1 MSSKVDLKIYLEGYK
16 NVSKKAQELGVED
29 LDKRKEELENQI
41 KKAEETVNEMTG
53 MTSKEF
59 QAKSK
64 KYIELIKS
72 NEKELAEIDKKQEER
87 AKNPKIEQEIKDLG
101 QAKNNIIE
109 SAKEAAN
116 KALNELEDNKPNIK
130 ALNEKKKEQQN
141 IEQQL
146 KDMKQEEKTN
156 PKKVKD
162 TKYKEYLAQKLK
174 TVKKEIKERIRMWQ
188 AEPLVVVETALMFE
202 SGCDAYCDEVWGIF
216 TDPEIR
222 IDRLL
227 KSRGYSREKSLSIMQ
242 KQMSYEE
249 LKQKCS
255 HVLFNDED
263 PDKLWEQ
270 IKELLPI

>member
-1 MSSKVDLKIYLEGYK
+1 MV
-16 NVSKKAQELGVED
+16 LG
-29 LDKRKEELENQI
+29 I
-41 KKAEETVNEMTG
+41 TG
-53 MTSKEF
+53 G
-59 QAKSK
+59 AGCGKST
-64 KYIELIKS
+64 LLS
-72 NEKELAEIDKKQEER
+72 ML
-87 AKNPKIEQEIKDLG
+87 
-101 QAKNNIIE
+101 
-109 SAKEAAN
+109 
-116 KALNELEDNKPNIK
+116 
-130 ALNEKKKEQQN
+130 EKKKGAKVILADNLGHEVMEPGTECYEQ
-141 IEQQL
+141 IVALLGSSILDETGHI
-146 KDMKQEEKTN
+146 KREKM
-156 PKKVKD
+156 
-162 TKYKEYLAQKLK
+162 AQIIYGDDEKRRQVNEIVHPS
-174 TVKKEIKERIRMWQ
+174 VKKEIKERIRMWQ

>member
-1 MSSKVDLKIYLEGYK
+1 MVLGITGGVGCGKSTLLSMLEMKKGAKVILADNLGHEVMEPGTECYEQIVTLLGSSILDETGHIKREKMAQIIYGDYE
-16 NVSKKAQELGVED
+16 
-29 LDKRKEELENQI
+29 KRRQ
-41 KKAEETVNEMTG
+41 VNEIVHP
-53 MTSKEF
+53 S
-59 QAKSK
+59 
-64 KYIELIKS
+64 
-72 NEKELAEIDKKQEER
+72 
-87 AKNPKIEQEIKDLG
+87 
-101 QAKNNIIE
+101 
-109 SAKEAAN
+109 
-116 KALNELEDNKPNIK
+116 
-130 ALNEKKKEQQN
+130 
-141 IEQQL
+141 
-146 KDMKQEEKTN
+146 
-156 PKKVKD
+156 
-162 TKYKEYLAQKLK
+162 
-174 TVKKEIKERIRMWQ
+174 VKKELKERIRMWQ

-222 IDRLL
+222 IDRLS

>member
-1 MSSKVDLKIYLEGYK
+1 MV
-16 NVSKKAQELGVED
+16 LG
-29 LDKRKEELENQI
+29 I
-41 KKAEETVNEMTG
+41 TG
-53 MTSKEF
+53 GVGCG
-59 QAKSK
+59 KST
-64 KYIELIKS
+64 LLS
-72 NEKELAEIDKKQEER
+72 ML
-87 AKNPKIEQEIKDLG
+87 
-101 QAKNNIIE
+101 
-109 SAKEAAN
+109 
-116 KALNELEDNKPNIK
+116 
-130 ALNEKKKEQQN
+130 EKKKGAKVILADNLGHEVMEPGTECYEQ
-141 IEQQL
+141 IVALLGSSILDETGHI
-146 KDMKQEEKTN
+146 KREKM
-156 PKKVKD
+156 
-162 TKYKEYLAQKLK
+162 AQIIYGDDEKRRQVNEIVHPG
-174 TVKKEIKERIRMWQ
+174 VKKEIKERIRMWQ

-222 IDRLL
+222 IDRLS

>member
-1 MSSKVDLKIYLEGYK
+1 MV
-16 NVSKKAQELGVED
+16 LG
-29 LDKRKEELENQI
+29 I
-41 KKAEETVNEMTG
+41 TG
-53 MTSKEF
+53 GVGCG
-59 QAKSK
+59 KST
-64 KYIELIKS
+64 LLS
-72 NEKELAEIDKKQEER
+72 ML
-87 AKNPKIEQEIKDLG
+87 
-101 QAKNNIIE
+101 
-109 SAKEAAN
+109 
-116 KALNELEDNKPNIK
+116 
-130 ALNEKKKEQQN
+130 EKKKGAKVILADNLGHEVMEPGTECYEQ
-141 IEQQL
+141 IVALLGSSILDETGHI
-146 KDMKQEEKTN
+146 KREKM
-156 PKKVKD
+156 
-162 TKYKEYLAQKLK
+162 AQIIYGDDEKRRQVNEIVHPS
-174 TVKKEIKERIRMWQ
+174 VKKEIKERIRMWQ

-263 PDKLWEQ
+263 PAKLWEQ